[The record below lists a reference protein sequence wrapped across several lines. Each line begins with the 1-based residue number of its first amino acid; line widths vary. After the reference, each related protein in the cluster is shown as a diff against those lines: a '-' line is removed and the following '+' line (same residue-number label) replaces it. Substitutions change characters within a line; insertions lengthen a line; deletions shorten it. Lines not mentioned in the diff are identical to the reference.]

1 MKKSEFIGGLLATL
15 AFFWVLGTVG
25 ALECE
30 NITMLQAVVQGAIGV
45 AAGWIGLKMADV
57 ELN

>member
-1 MKKSEFIGGLLATL
+1 MKKRELIGGLLATL

-30 NITMLQAVVQGAIGV
+30 NITMLQAVVQGTIGV
-45 AAGWIGLKMADV
+45 VAGWIGLKMADV

>member
-1 MKKSEFIGGLLATL
+1 MKKREFIGGLLATL
-15 AFFWVLGTVG
+15 AFFWVLGTAG

-45 AAGWIGLKMADV
+45 AAGWIGLKVADV

>member
-1 MKKSEFIGGLLATL
+1 MKKRERIGGLLATL

-30 NITMLQAVVQGAIGV
+30 NITMLQAVVQGTIGV
-45 AAGWIGLKMADV
+45 VAGWIGLKMADV

>member
-1 MKKSEFIGGLLATL
+1 MKKREFIGGLLATL

>member
-1 MKKSEFIGGLLATL
+1 MKKREFIGGLMAIL

-30 NITMLQAVVQGAIGV
+30 NITMLQAAVQGAIGV

>member
-1 MKKSEFIGGLLATL
+1 MKKREFIGGLLATL

-45 AAGWIGLKMADV
+45 AAGWIGLKMAEV